1 MDYCSELKREEFSNV
16 KLLLLF
22 TIFFNRKEVNVNF
35 VNYHFISLLM
45 PSPLTTPSLPQNN
58 LLATNPFFF
67 SKKKKCLF
75 LHV

>member
-1 MDYCSELKREEFSNV
+1 MDYCSELKRVFKCKTAV
-16 KLLLLF
+16 IVHF
-22 TIFFNRKEVNVNF
+22 FFFNRKEVNVDF

-58 LLATNPFFF
+58 LLATNLFFL